1 MNFKQNIYI
10 LIFAMAI
17 FASSCTRDSSKPGR
31 EYMPDMGHSIAL
43 EANVYDNYYYNTW
56 DVASKENGSGKTLL
70 ELSVPRTPI
79 KGTIARG
86 YAGGAHPAAASA
98 AGVTV
103 NPNGSV
109 PYYYKDTEPER
120 ARAIAEIINNPYPIT
135 EHALEEGEEL
145 YQIYCGICHG
155 KKADGDGFLVRDD
168 GGKYPSQ
175 PANLTN
181 KDFTASSNGRFYHAI
196 MYGKNVMG
204 SHADKLSY
212 EERWNVIHYIR
223 SLQAKN
229 AKLKYNHLRNTLNES
244 AVPGGNKPAVAM
256 VSHDDHQD
264 DHHGHDAHEEEH
276 DTHDDAIHKE
286 EGSHDH
292 GDATHQEESDHGHD
306 H

>member
-1 MNFKQNIYI
+1 MKFKQNIFI
-10 LIFAMAI
+10 LVFAMAI
-17 FASSCTRDSSKPGR
+17 FATSCMRDSSKPGR
-31 EYMPDMGHSIAL
+31 EYMPDMGHSIAY

-56 DVASKENGSGKTLL
+56 DKASEEEGSGKSSF
-70 ELSVPRTPI
+70 ELSVPRLPV

-86 YAGGAHPAAASA
+86 YAGGAHPARPSA

-103 NPNGSV
+103 PPNGNV
-109 PYYYKDTEPER
+109 PYYYGDTEPER

-135 EHALEEGEEL
+135 EKALADGEHL

-155 KKADGDGFLVRDD
+155 KKADGNGYLVRDD

-175 PANLTN
+175 PPSFIN

-204 SHADKLSY
+204 GYADKLSY

-229 AKLKYNHLRNTLNES
+229 AKLKYNHLRNTLNDS
-244 AVPGGNKPAVAM
+244 AVPGGSKPAVAM
-256 VSHDDHQD
+256 ASPNEQSTHEGTMEHQ
-264 DHHGHDAHEEEH
+264 
-276 DTHDDAIHKE
+276 E
-286 EGSHDH
+286 EGNHDH
-292 GDATHQEESDHGHD
+292 GDATHQEESDHGHE